1 MESIQRRPKE
11 PVRCG
16 SCARLLFMARP
27 GAIIEGV
34 EAKCPRCGTLN
45 IITLRPTEPSPD
57 RPGAA
62 DKGESDG
69 KPVSGRVPPKAV

>member
-1 MESIQRRPKE
+1 MESSHRRPAA

-16 SCARLLFMARP
+16 ACGRVLFKARET
-27 GAIIEGV
+27 AIVEGV

>member
-1 MESIQRRPKE
+1 MESIQRRRKE

-16 SCARLLFMARP
+16 GCGRLLFMARP

-57 RPGAA
+57 RPRAA
-62 DKGESDG
+62 EREEGS
-69 KPVSGRVPPKAV
+69 